1 MSDSVQKFYLYQESF
16 GEQELRSKE
25 NKETEEY
32 PQEVKDN
39 KLSEDVVNIL
49 ETFRLLKIEE
59 KIIVKKLIKTVDINY

>member
-1 MSDSVQKFYLYQESF
+1 MSDTLKHYCE
-16 GEQELRSKE
+16 
-25 NKETEEY
+25 EEY

-59 KIIVKKLIKTVDINY
+59 KIIVKKLIKTVDIFA

>member
-1 MSDSVQKFYLYQESF
+1 MKKYYKMSDTLKHYWE
-16 GEQELRSKE
+16 
-25 NKETEEY
+25 EEY

-59 KIIVKKLIKTVDINY
+59 KIIVKKLIKTVDIFA

>member
-1 MSDSVQKFYLYQESF
+1 MSDTLKHYWE
-16 GEQELRSKE
+16 
-25 NKETEEY
+25 EEY

-59 KIIVKKLIKTVDINY
+59 KVIVKKIIKTVDIFA